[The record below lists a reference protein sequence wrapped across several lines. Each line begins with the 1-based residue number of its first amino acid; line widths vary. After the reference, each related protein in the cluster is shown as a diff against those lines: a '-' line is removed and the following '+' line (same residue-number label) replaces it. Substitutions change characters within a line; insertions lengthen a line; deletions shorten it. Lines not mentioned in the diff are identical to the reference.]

1 MYMLYEKSV
10 IDAILKVVT
19 DHECA
24 VIADFGGFI
33 VRRNPGLFNSF
44 SGELKAS
51 TAIVYFNNEIKS
63 DDGLVADAL
72 RSITG
77 ESFKTCQQIIWD
89 WVKHINNE
97 LSLKKS
103 YSLLPLGNFHT
114 NTSGGVFFV
123 SSPNFSIDPYSF
135 GLPVFQWKWDLF
147 TESSASE
154 IKPSNEDD
162 LNFSSQRVVNGDE
175 DLHTTIAQ
183 ISSESSNRLDSVS
196 SLSTISSSSSNTS
209 EINVNT
215 SEVVENLLDND
226 EFRIDEIIGVTI
238 NDDKEAINQQHSPS
252 TEEEIA
258 KPSILWQIA
267 AAIAIISISVSLY
280 FTFSQLLEARKEKS
294 AEQASMIVGLNT
306 DVEEEEI
313 VFVKEDKPTYKAH
326 TLKYSFGTS
335 GIDSMEMELH
345 KRNGKYFVT
354 GGAYIT
360 EKLALA
366 EGLRWQKLGY
376 DVCLLSA
383 KNSSLTKVVLGRFN
397 SEKMA
402 SLFVENISEMPT
414 GTISVEELT
423 FNW

>member
-10 IDAILKVVT
+10 IDAILSVVT
-19 DHECA
+19 HHECA

-72 RSITG
+72 RNITG
-77 ESFKTCQQIIWD
+77 ESFKTCQQILTD

-97 LSLKKS
+97 LSIKKN

-114 NTSGGVFFV
+114 NSSGGVFFI

-147 TESSASE
+147 TEADDSNNNQIHVDQVNNTNSDSPQHSITESLDESIGINKNSTTDNHQDSE
-154 IKPSNEDD
+154 IQPAENLATEKSVLSDSENQQDSEIEKNVPIIENIDAELSDNEKVKPS
-162 LNFSSQRVVNGDE
+162 L
-175 DLHTTIAQ
+175 I
-183 ISSESSNRLDSVS
+183 
-196 SLSTISSSSSNTS
+196 
-209 EINVNT
+209 
-215 SEVVENLLDND
+215 
-226 EFRIDEIIGVTI
+226 
-238 NDDKEAINQQHSPS
+238 
-252 TEEEIA
+252 
-258 KPSILWQIA
+258 WQIA
-267 AAIAIISISVSLY
+267 AAIAIVSISISLY
-280 FTFSQLLEARKEKS
+280 FTFSQLLKSKKEKS
-294 AEQASMIVGLNT
+294 TEQASMMIGT
-306 DVEEEEI
+306 VEDSDEDEI
-313 VFVKEDKPTYKAH
+313 VFVKEDKPKK
-326 TLKYSFGTS
+326 LIRQCKYSY
-335 GIDSMEMELH
+335 GIEGMDLLKQDLKSAD
-345 KRNGKYFVT
+345 GKYFVT

-360 EKLALA
+360 EKLAFA

-376 DVCLLSA
+376 DVCLMSV
-383 KNSSLTKVVLGRFN
+383 KNSSLTKVVLGRFK

-402 SLFVENISEMPT
+402 SLFVENISEMPS

-423 FNW
+423 FKW

>member
-10 IDAILKVVT
+10 IDAILSVVT
-19 DHECA
+19 HHECA

-72 RSITG
+72 RNITG
-77 ESFKTCQQIIWD
+77 ESFKTCQQILTD

-97 LSLKKS
+97 LSIKKN

-114 NTSGGVFFV
+114 NSSGGVFFI

-147 TESSASE
+147 TEADDSNNNQIHVDQVNNTNSDSPQHSITESLDESIGINKNSITDIHQDSE
-154 IKPSNEDD
+154 IQLAENLATEKSVHSDSENQQDSEIEKNVPIIENIDGELSDNEKVKPS
-162 LNFSSQRVVNGDE
+162 L
-175 DLHTTIAQ
+175 I
-183 ISSESSNRLDSVS
+183 
-196 SLSTISSSSSNTS
+196 
-209 EINVNT
+209 
-215 SEVVENLLDND
+215 
-226 EFRIDEIIGVTI
+226 
-238 NDDKEAINQQHSPS
+238 
-252 TEEEIA
+252 
-258 KPSILWQIA
+258 WQIA
-267 AAIAIISISVSLY
+267 AAIAIVSISISLY
-280 FTFSQLLEARKEKS
+280 FTFSQLLKSKKEKS
-294 AEQASMIVGLNT
+294 TEQASMMIGTVEDT
-306 DVEEEEI
+306 DEDEI
-313 VFVKEDKPTYKAH
+313 VFVKEDKPKK
-326 TLKYSFGTS
+326 LIRQCKYSY
-335 GIDSMEMELH
+335 GIEGMDLLKQDLKSAD
-345 KRNGKYFVT
+345 GKYFVT

-360 EKLALA
+360 EKLAFA

-376 DVCLLSA
+376 DVCLMSV
-383 KNSSLTKVVLGRFN
+383 KNSSLTKVVLGRFK

-402 SLFVENISEMPT
+402 SLYVENISEMPS

-423 FNW
+423 FKW

>member
-10 IDAILKVVT
+10 IDAILNVVT
-19 DHECA
+19 HHECA

-72 RSITG
+72 RNITG
-77 ESFKTCQQIIWD
+77 ESFKTCQQILSD

-97 LSLKKS
+97 LSLKKN

-114 NTSGGVFFV
+114 NSSGGVFFI

-147 TESSASE
+147 SETSTTSTSKIDVVTKNKLEVSKESTAKIKSE
-154 IKPSNEDD
+154 
-162 LNFSSQRVVNGDE
+162 
-175 DLHTTIAQ
+175 
-183 ISSESSNRLDSVS
+183 
-196 SLSTISSSSSNTS
+196 
-209 EINVNT
+209 
-215 SEVVENLLDND
+215 ENLISTVISDSKSSITIDD
-226 EFRIDEIIGVTI
+226 EGKT
-238 NDDKEAINQQHSPS
+238 PS
-252 TEEEIA
+252 TEIDFTKDYVNLSEMHDELDLLSA
-258 KPSILWQIA
+258 TGNSEKELLNTDAEKPSLLWQIA
-267 AAIAIISISVSLY
+267 AAIAIVSISVSLY
-280 FTFSQLLEARKEKS
+280 FTFSQLLASKKEKS
-294 AEQASMIVGLNT
+294 AEQASMMLSLTEDIDENQV
-306 DVEEEEI
+306 
-313 VFVKEDKPTYKAH
+313 VFVKEDKPKRVIHSCRFPYGNEGMEF
-326 TLKYSFGTS
+326 LKKEIKSK
-335 GIDSMEMELH
+335 D
-345 KRNGKYFVT
+345 GKYYVT

-360 EKLALA
+360 EKLAYA

-383 KNSSLTKVVLGRFN
+383 KNSSLIKVVLGRFN

-414 GTISVEELT
+414 ATISVEELT
-423 FNW
+423 FKW

>member
-10 IDAILKVVT
+10 IDAILNVVT
-19 DHECA
+19 HHECA

-72 RSITG
+72 RNITG
-77 ESFKTCQQIIWD
+77 ESFKTCQQILSD

-97 LSLKKS
+97 LSIKKN

-114 NTSGGVFFV
+114 NSSGGVFFI

-147 TESSASE
+147 SESSDPATKNIEPTSKNTLEDKSE
-154 IKPSNEDD
+154 ISAIGESTNKSDFQLDSRSKEVISNQEEIE
-162 LNFSSQRVVNGDE
+162 FR
-175 DLHTTIAQ
+175 
-183 ISSESSNRLDSVS
+183 SSESESHTNRLID
-196 SLSTISSSSSNTS
+196 S
-209 EINVNT
+209 EIEIGLNL
-215 SEVVENLLDND
+215 SMVESVQENSDTELSDND
-226 EFRIDEIIGVTI
+226 EV
-238 NDDKEAINQQHSPS
+238 
-252 TEEEIA
+252 
-258 KPSILWQIA
+258 KPSLLWQIA
-267 AAIAIISISVSLY
+267 AAIAIVSISVSLY
-280 FTFSQLLEARKEKS
+280 FTFSQLITEKKEKS
-294 AEQASMIVGLNT
+294 TEQASMMMTAADDT
-306 DVEEEEI
+306 DENQV
-313 VFVKEDKPTYKAH
+313 VFVKEDKPRTITHKCKFCYGIEGMDL
-326 TLKYSFGTS
+326 LKK
-335 GIDSMEMELH
+335 EL
-345 KRNGKYFVT
+345 KSKDGKYFVT

-360 EKLALA
+360 EKLAFA

-383 KNSSLTKVVLGRFN
+383 KNSSLTKVVLGRFK

-402 SLFVENISEMPT
+402 SLFVENISEMPA

-423 FNW
+423 FKW

>member
-10 IDAILKVVT
+10 IDAILNVVT
-19 DHECA
+19 HHECA

-72 RSITG
+72 RNITG
-77 ESFKTCQQIIWD
+77 ESFKTCQQILSD

-97 LSLKKS
+97 LSLKKN

-114 NTSGGVFFV
+114 NSSGGVFFI

-147 TESSASE
+147 SETSTSTTSKIDVITKNKVEVSKESYATIESE
-154 IKPSNEDD
+154 
-162 LNFSSQRVVNGDE
+162 
-175 DLHTTIAQ
+175 
-183 ISSESSNRLDSVS
+183 
-196 SLSTISSSSSNTS
+196 
-209 EINVNT
+209 
-215 SEVVENLLDND
+215 ENLHSTVISDSTSSITIED
-226 EFRIDEIIGVTI
+226 EE
-238 NDDKEAINQQHSPS
+238 KKPS
-252 TEEEIA
+252 TEIDFTKDNVSVSGMHDELDLLSATGNSEKELLNTDA
-258 KPSILWQIA
+258 EKPSLLWQIA
-267 AAIAIISISVSLY
+267 AAIAIVSISVSLY
-280 FTFSQLLEARKEKS
+280 FTFSQLLASKKEKS
-294 AEQASMIVGLNT
+294 AEQASMMLSLTEDIDDNQV
-306 DVEEEEI
+306 
-313 VFVKEDKPTYKAH
+313 VFVKEDKPKRVIHSCRFPYGNEGMEF
-326 TLKYSFGTS
+326 LKKEIKSK
-335 GIDSMEMELH
+335 D
-345 KRNGKYFVT
+345 GKYYVT

-360 EKLALA
+360 EKLAYA

-383 KNSSLTKVVLGRFN
+383 KNSSLIKVVLGRFN

-402 SLFVENISEMPT
+402 SMFVENISEMPT
-414 GTISVEELT
+414 ATISVEELT
-423 FNW
+423 FKW

>member
-10 IDAILKVVT
+10 IDAILNVVT
-19 DHECA
+19 HHECA

-72 RSITG
+72 RNITG
-77 ESFKTCQQIIWD
+77 ESFKTCQQILSD

-97 LSLKKS
+97 LSLKKN

-114 NTSGGVFFV
+114 NSSGGVFFI

-147 TESSASE
+147 SE
-154 IKPSNEDD
+154 
-162 LNFSSQRVVNGDE
+162 
-175 DLHTTIAQ
+175 T
-183 ISSESSNRLDSVS
+183 
-196 SLSTISSSSSNTS
+196 SNTS
-209 EINVNT
+209 T
-215 SEVVENLLDND
+215 SKIDVVTKNKLEVSKESTAKIKSEENLISTVISDSKSSITIDD
-226 EFRIDEIIGVTI
+226 EGKT
-238 NDDKEAINQQHSPS
+238 PS
-252 TEEEIA
+252 TEIDFTKDYVNLSEMHDELDLLSA
-258 KPSILWQIA
+258 TGNSEKELLNTDAEKPSLLWQIA
-267 AAIAIISISVSLY
+267 AAIAIVSISVSLY
-280 FTFSQLLEARKEKS
+280 FTFSQLLASKKEKS
-294 AEQASMIVGLNT
+294 AEQASMMLSLTEDIDDNQV
-306 DVEEEEI
+306 
-313 VFVKEDKPTYKAH
+313 VFVKEDKPKRVIHSCRFPYGNEGMDF
-326 TLKYSFGTS
+326 LKK
-335 GIDSMEMELH
+335 EL
-345 KRNGKYFVT
+345 KSKDGKYFVT

-360 EKLALA
+360 EKLAYA

-383 KNSSLTKVVLGRFN
+383 KNSSLIKVVLGRFN

-414 GTISVEELT
+414 ATISVEELT
-423 FNW
+423 FKW

>member
-10 IDAILKVVT
+10 IDAILNVVT
-19 DHECA
+19 HHECA

-72 RSITG
+72 RNITG
-77 ESFKTCQQIIWD
+77 ESFKTCQQILSD

-97 LSLKKS
+97 LSLKKN

-114 NTSGGVFFV
+114 NSSGGVFFI

-147 TESSASE
+147 SE
-154 IKPSNEDD
+154 
-162 LNFSSQRVVNGDE
+162 
-175 DLHTTIAQ
+175 T
-183 ISSESSNRLDSVS
+183 
-196 SLSTISSSSSNTS
+196 SNTS
-209 EINVNT
+209 T
-215 SEVVENLLDND
+215 SKIDVVTKNKLEVSKESTAKIKSEENLISTVISDSKSSITIDD
-226 EFRIDEIIGVTI
+226 EGKT
-238 NDDKEAINQQHSPS
+238 PS
-252 TEEEIA
+252 TEIDFTKDYVNLSEMHDELDLLSA
-258 KPSILWQIA
+258 TGNSEKELLNTDAEKPSLLWQIA
-267 AAIAIISISVSLY
+267 AAIAIVSISVSLY
-280 FTFSQLLEARKEKS
+280 FTFSQLLASKKEKS
-294 AEQASMIVGLNT
+294 AEQASMMLSLTEDIDDNQV
-306 DVEEEEI
+306 
-313 VFVKEDKPTYKAH
+313 VFVKEDKPKRVIHSCRFPYGNEGMEF
-326 TLKYSFGTS
+326 LKKEIKSK
-335 GIDSMEMELH
+335 D
-345 KRNGKYFVT
+345 GKYYVT

-360 EKLALA
+360 EKLAYA

-383 KNSSLTKVVLGRFN
+383 KNSSLIKVVLGRFN

-402 SLFVENISEMPT
+402 SMFVENISEMPT
-414 GTISVEELT
+414 ATISVEELT
-423 FNW
+423 FKW

>member
-10 IDAILKVVT
+10 IDAILSVVT
-19 DHECA
+19 HHECA

-72 RSITG
+72 RNITG
-77 ESFKTCQQIIWD
+77 ESFKTCQQILTD

-97 LSLKKS
+97 LSIKKN

-114 NTSGGVFFV
+114 NSSGGVFFI

-147 TESSASE
+147 TEADDSNNNQIHVDQVNNTNSDSPQHSITESLDESIGINKNSTTDIHQDSE
-154 IKPSNEDD
+154 IQPAENLATEKSVLSDSENQQDSEIEKNVPIIENIDGELSDNEKVKPS
-162 LNFSSQRVVNGDE
+162 L
-175 DLHTTIAQ
+175 I
-183 ISSESSNRLDSVS
+183 
-196 SLSTISSSSSNTS
+196 
-209 EINVNT
+209 
-215 SEVVENLLDND
+215 
-226 EFRIDEIIGVTI
+226 
-238 NDDKEAINQQHSPS
+238 
-252 TEEEIA
+252 
-258 KPSILWQIA
+258 WQIA
-267 AAIAIISISVSLY
+267 AAIAIVSISISLY
-280 FTFSQLLEARKEKS
+280 FTFSQLLKSKKEKS
-294 AEQASMIVGLNT
+294 TEQASMMIGT
-306 DVEEEEI
+306 VEDSDEDEI
-313 VFVKEDKPTYKAH
+313 VFVKEDKPKK
-326 TLKYSFGTS
+326 LIRQCKYSY
-335 GIDSMEMELH
+335 GIEGMDLLKQDLKSAD
-345 KRNGKYFVT
+345 GKYFVT

-360 EKLALA
+360 EKLAFA

-376 DVCLLSA
+376 DVCLMSV
-383 KNSSLTKVVLGRFN
+383 KNSSLTKVVLGRFK

-402 SLFVENISEMPT
+402 SLYVENISEMPS

-423 FNW
+423 FKW

>member
-10 IDAILKVVT
+10 IDAILNVVT
-19 DHECA
+19 HHECA

-72 RSITG
+72 RNITG
-77 ESFKTCQQIIWD
+77 ESFKTCQQILSD

-97 LSLKKS
+97 LSLKKN

-114 NTSGGVFFV
+114 NSSGGVFFI

-147 TESSASE
+147 SETSTTSTSKIDVVTKNKLEVSKESTAKIKSE
-154 IKPSNEDD
+154 
-162 LNFSSQRVVNGDE
+162 
-175 DLHTTIAQ
+175 
-183 ISSESSNRLDSVS
+183 
-196 SLSTISSSSSNTS
+196 
-209 EINVNT
+209 
-215 SEVVENLLDND
+215 ENLNSTVISDSKSSITIDD
-226 EFRIDEIIGVTI
+226 EGKT
-238 NDDKEAINQQHSPS
+238 PS
-252 TEEEIA
+252 TEIDFTKDYVNLSEMHDEFDLLSA
-258 KPSILWQIA
+258 TGNSEKELLNTDAEKPSLLWQIA
-267 AAIAIISISVSLY
+267 AAIAIVSISVSLY
-280 FTFSQLLEARKEKS
+280 FTFSQLLASKKEKS
-294 AEQASMIVGLNT
+294 AEQASMMLSLTEDIDDNQV
-306 DVEEEEI
+306 
-313 VFVKEDKPTYKAH
+313 VFVKEDKPKRVIHSCRFPYGNEGMEF
-326 TLKYSFGTS
+326 LKKEIKSK
-335 GIDSMEMELH
+335 D
-345 KRNGKYFVT
+345 GKYYVT

-360 EKLALA
+360 EKLAYA

-383 KNSSLTKVVLGRFN
+383 KNSSLIKVVLGRFN

-402 SLFVENISEMPT
+402 SMFVENISEMPT
-414 GTISVEELT
+414 ATISVEELT
-423 FNW
+423 FKW

>member
-10 IDAILKVVT
+10 IDAILSVVT
-19 DHECA
+19 HHECA

-72 RSITG
+72 RNITG
-77 ESFKTCQQIIWD
+77 ESFKTCQQILTD

-97 LSLKKS
+97 LSIKKN

-114 NTSGGVFFV
+114 NSSGGVFFI

-147 TESSASE
+147 TEADDSNNNQIHVDQVNNTNSDSPQHSITESLDESIGINKNSITDIHQDSE
-154 IKPSNEDD
+154 IQLAENLATEKSVHSDSENQQDSEIEKNVPIIENIDGELSDNEKVKPS
-162 LNFSSQRVVNGDE
+162 L
-175 DLHTTIAQ
+175 I
-183 ISSESSNRLDSVS
+183 
-196 SLSTISSSSSNTS
+196 
-209 EINVNT
+209 
-215 SEVVENLLDND
+215 
-226 EFRIDEIIGVTI
+226 
-238 NDDKEAINQQHSPS
+238 
-252 TEEEIA
+252 
-258 KPSILWQIA
+258 WQIA
-267 AAIAIISISVSLY
+267 AAIAIVSISISLY
-280 FTFSQLLEARKEKS
+280 FTFSQLLKSKKEKS
-294 AEQASMIVGLNT
+294 TEQASMMIGT
-306 DVEEEEI
+306 VEDSDEDEI
-313 VFVKEDKPTYKAH
+313 VFVKEDKPKK
-326 TLKYSFGTS
+326 LIRQCKYSY
-335 GIDSMEMELH
+335 GIEGMDLLKQDLKSAD
-345 KRNGKYFVT
+345 GKYFVT

-360 EKLALA
+360 EKLAFA

-376 DVCLLSA
+376 DVCLMSV
-383 KNSSLTKVVLGRFN
+383 KNSSLTKVVLGRFK

-402 SLFVENISEMPT
+402 SLYVENISEMPS

-423 FNW
+423 FKW

>member
-10 IDAILKVVT
+10 IDAILSVVT
-19 DHECA
+19 HHECA

-72 RSITG
+72 RNITG
-77 ESFKTCQQIIWD
+77 ESFKTCQQILTD

-97 LSLKKS
+97 LSIKKN

-114 NTSGGVFFV
+114 NSSGGVFFI

-147 TESSASE
+147 TEADDSNNNQIHVDQVNNTNSDSPQHSITESLDESIGINKNSITDIHQDSE
-154 IKPSNEDD
+154 IQLAENLATEKSVHSDSENQQDSEIEKNVPIIENIDGELSDNEKVKPS
-162 LNFSSQRVVNGDE
+162 L
-175 DLHTTIAQ
+175 I
-183 ISSESSNRLDSVS
+183 
-196 SLSTISSSSSNTS
+196 
-209 EINVNT
+209 
-215 SEVVENLLDND
+215 
-226 EFRIDEIIGVTI
+226 
-238 NDDKEAINQQHSPS
+238 
-252 TEEEIA
+252 
-258 KPSILWQIA
+258 WQIA
-267 AAIAIISISVSLY
+267 AAIAIVSISISLY
-280 FTFSQLLEARKEKS
+280 FTFSQLLKSKKEKS
-294 AEQASMIVGLNT
+294 TEQASMMIGT
-306 DVEEEEI
+306 VEDSDEDEI
-313 VFVKEDKPTYKAH
+313 VFVKEDKPKK
-326 TLKYSFGTS
+326 LIRQCKYSY
-335 GIDSMEMELH
+335 GIEGMDLLKQDLKSAD
-345 KRNGKYFVT
+345 GKYFVT

-360 EKLALA
+360 EKLAFA

-376 DVCLLSA
+376 DVCLMSV
-383 KNSSLTKVVLGRFN
+383 KNSSLTKVVLGRFK

-402 SLFVENISEMPT
+402 SLFVENISEMPS

-423 FNW
+423 FKW

>member
-10 IDAILKVVT
+10 IDAILSVVT
-19 DHECA
+19 HHECA

-72 RSITG
+72 RNITG
-77 ESFKTCQQIIWD
+77 ESFKTCQQILTD

-97 LSLKKS
+97 LSIKKN

-114 NTSGGVFFV
+114 NSSGGVFFI

-147 TESSASE
+147 TEADDSNNNQIHVDQVNNTNSDSPQHSITESLDESIGINKNSTTDIHQDSE
-154 IKPSNEDD
+154 IQLAENLATEKSVHSDSENQQDSEIEKNVPIIENIDGELSDNEKVKPS
-162 LNFSSQRVVNGDE
+162 L
-175 DLHTTIAQ
+175 I
-183 ISSESSNRLDSVS
+183 
-196 SLSTISSSSSNTS
+196 
-209 EINVNT
+209 
-215 SEVVENLLDND
+215 
-226 EFRIDEIIGVTI
+226 
-238 NDDKEAINQQHSPS
+238 
-252 TEEEIA
+252 
-258 KPSILWQIA
+258 WQIA
-267 AAIAIISISVSLY
+267 AAIAIVSISISLY
-280 FTFSQLLEARKEKS
+280 FTFSQLLKSKKEKS
-294 AEQASMIVGLNT
+294 TEQASMMIGTVEDT
-306 DVEEEEI
+306 DEDEI
-313 VFVKEDKPTYKAH
+313 VFVKEDKPKK
-326 TLKYSFGTS
+326 LIRQCKYSY
-335 GIDSMEMELH
+335 GIEGMDLLKQDLKSAD
-345 KRNGKYFVT
+345 GKYFVT

-360 EKLALA
+360 EKLAFA

-376 DVCLLSA
+376 DVCLMSV
-383 KNSSLTKVVLGRFN
+383 KNSSLTKVVLGRFK

-402 SLFVENISEMPT
+402 SLYVENISEMPS

-423 FNW
+423 FKW

>member
-10 IDAILKVVT
+10 IDAILNVVT
-19 DHECA
+19 HHECA

-72 RSITG
+72 RNITG
-77 ESFKTCQQIIWD
+77 ESFKTCQQILSD

-97 LSLKKS
+97 LSLKKN

-114 NTSGGVFFV
+114 NSSGGVFFI

-147 TESSASE
+147 SE
-154 IKPSNEDD
+154 
-162 LNFSSQRVVNGDE
+162 
-175 DLHTTIAQ
+175 T
-183 ISSESSNRLDSVS
+183 
-196 SLSTISSSSSNTS
+196 SNTS
-209 EINVNT
+209 T
-215 SEVVENLLDND
+215 SKIDVVTKNKLEVSKESTAKIKSEENLISTVISDSKSSITIDD
-226 EFRIDEIIGVTI
+226 EGKT
-238 NDDKEAINQQHSPS
+238 PS
-252 TEEEIA
+252 TEIDFTKDYVNLSEMHDELDLLSA
-258 KPSILWQIA
+258 TGNSEKELLNTDAEKPSLLWQIA
-267 AAIAIISISVSLY
+267 AAIAIVSISVSLY
-280 FTFSQLLEARKEKS
+280 FTFSQLLASKKEKS
-294 AEQASMIVGLNT
+294 AEQASMMLSLTEDIDDNQV
-306 DVEEEEI
+306 
-313 VFVKEDKPTYKAH
+313 VFVKEDKPKRVIHSCRFPYGNEGMDF
-326 TLKYSFGTS
+326 LKK
-335 GIDSMEMELH
+335 EL
-345 KRNGKYFVT
+345 KSKDGKYFVT

-360 EKLALA
+360 EKLAYA

-383 KNSSLTKVVLGRFN
+383 KNSSLIKVVLGRFN

-402 SLFVENISEMPT
+402 SMFVENISEMPT
-414 GTISVEELT
+414 ATISVEELT
-423 FNW
+423 FKW